1 MFEKCCDCA
10 IYWSDHN
17 QKRMEAMDDKSYPHL
32 LAPLDLGFTQ
42 LRNRVL
48 MGSMHTGL
56 EESRDGFKK
65 LSAFYAA
72 RARGGVGLIVTGGF
86 SPNFRGR
93 LHPLSAEF
101 SSARAARAHRA
112 ITDAVHEEG
121 GKIAL
126 QLLHAGRYAMHP
138 LAVSASAIR
147 SPISKFTPREM
158 SSRQIKKTIEAFAKS
173 AELAREAGYD
183 GVELMGSEGYLVN
196 QFICK
201 RSNHRYDEWGGSYE
215 NRIRF
220 PIELVKA
227 VRARVGKEFIIIF
240 RISMLDLVEQGSTQ
254 QEVVQLAK
262 ELEKVG
268 VTILNTG
275 IGWHEA
281 RVPTIATQVPRAA
294 FAWVTE
300 KLKTEVNIPLVTCN
314 RINTPQVAE
323 DILSANQADMVSMA
337 RPFLA
342 DPDFVAKA
350 EQDRAEDINTC
361 IGCNQACLDHV
372 FVGKRA
378 SCLVN
383 PQACYETELV
393 LKPAA
398 SERSIA
404 IIGAGPAGLACAV
417 ACAERG
423 FSVDLFDKND
433 YVGGQFNLAM
443 RIPGKEEFKET
454 IRYFSR
460 RLEQTGVVVKLG
472 HEVQA
477 DELKSYDDVVVATG
491 VKPRIP
497 NIPGALDSDKV
508 IDYQTLIRD
517 SVQLG
522 QKVAVIGAG
531 GIGVDV
537 SSLLTEPE
545 HQDLDTWLKD
555 WGIDQTIEHAGGLY
569 PHEQYVSQRQVWL
582 MQRKP
587 GKVGKGPGRTT
598 GWIHR
603 KVLEKRG
610 VELLGGV
617 SYDKIDDKGLHITVE
632 GQSRIL
638 DVDHIVMCAGQTS
651 VEELSEKLQTLKIN
665 THVIGGADVAG
676 EVDAKRVIR
685 QAVELAAKL

>member
-1 MFEKCCDCA
+1 
-10 IYWSDHN
+10 
-17 QKRMEAMDDKSYPHL
+17 MDDKSYPHL

-72 RARGGVGLIVTGGF
+72 RAKGGVGLIVTGGF

-93 LHPLSAEF
+93 LHPFSAEF
-101 SSARAARAHRA
+101 SSGRAARAHRV
-112 ITDAVHEEG
+112 ITDAVHNEG

-138 LAVSASAIR
+138 FAVSASAIR
-147 SPISKFTPREM
+147 APISKFTPSKM
-158 SSRQIKKTIEAFAKS
+158 SPRQIHKTIDAFARS

-183 GVELMGSEGYLVN
+183 GVELMGSEGYLIN

-220 PIELVKA
+220 PIELTKA
-227 VRARVGKEFIIIF
+227 VRQRVGRDFIIIF
-240 RISMLDLVEQGSTQ
+240 RLSMLDLVEQGSTHE
-254 QEVVQLAK
+254 EVVQLAK
-262 ELEKVG
+262 ALEAAG

-281 RVPTIATQVPRAA
+281 RIPTIATQVPRAA

-300 KLKTEVNIPLVTCN
+300 KLKNEVNIPLVTCN
-314 RINTPQVAE
+314 RINTPDVAE
-323 DILSANQADMVSMA
+323 GILASNQADMVSMA

-342 DPDFVAKA
+342 DPEFVVKA
-350 EQDRAEDINTC
+350 QQNRAADINTC

-372 FVGKRA
+372 FINKRA

-393 LKPAA
+393 LTPAA
-398 SERSIA
+398 TSRRLA
-404 IIGAGPAGLACAV
+404 IVGAGPAGMASAV
-417 ACAERG
+417 AAAERG
-423 FSVDLFDKND
+423 FQVDLFEKND
-433 YVGGQFNLAM
+433 HVGGQFNLAM
-443 RIPGKEEFKET
+443 QIPGKEEFKET

-460 RLEQTGVVVKLG
+460 RLEQTGVNVKLG
-472 HEVQA
+472 HRITAE
-477 DELKSYDDVVVATG
+477 ELKGYDEVIVATG
-491 VKPRIP
+491 VAPRLP
-497 NIPGALDSDKV
+497 DIPGIEHEKV
-508 IDYQTLIRD
+508 IDYQTLIREQ
-517 SVQLG
+517 VPLG

-537 SSLLTEPE
+537 STMLTEPE
-545 HQDLDTWLKD
+545 HQDLDSWLKD
-555 WGIDQTIEHAGGLY
+555 WGVDKSIDHAGGLY
-569 PHEQYVSQRQVWL
+569 PHDAYVSQRQVWL
-582 MQRKP
+582 MQRRP

-603 KVLEKRG
+603 RVLEKRG
-610 VELLGGV
+610 VELLAGV
-617 SYDKIDDKGLHITVE
+617 SYDKIDDQGLHITVE
-632 GQSRIL
+632 GQQRVL
-638 DVDHIVMCAGQTS
+638 DVDHIVICAGQHS
-651 VEELSEKLQTLKIN
+651 VEELSVQLKAMAIPV
-665 THVIGGADVAG
+665 HVIGGADVAG

-685 QAVELAAKL
+685 QGVELVAQL

>member
-1 MFEKCCDCA
+1 
-10 IYWSDHN
+10 
-17 QKRMEAMDDKSYPHL
+17 MDDKSYPHL

-93 LHPLSAEF
+93 LHPFSAEF
-101 SSARAARAHRA
+101 SSARAARTHRV
-112 ITDAVHEEG
+112 ITDAVHDEG

-138 LAVSASAIR
+138 FAVSASAIR
-147 SPISKFTPREM
+147 APISKFTPSKM
-158 SSRQIKKTIEAFAKS
+158 SPRQINKTIEAFARS
-173 AELAREAGYD
+173 SELAREAGYD
-183 GVELMGSEGYLVN
+183 GVELMGSEGYLIN

-227 VRARVGKEFIIIF
+227 VRARVGRDFIIIF
-240 RISMLDLVEQGSTQ
+240 RLSMLDLVEQGSTHE
-254 QEVVQLAK
+254 EVVQLAK
-262 ELEKVG
+262 ELEAAG

-294 FAWVTE
+294 FTWVTE
-300 KLKTEVNIPLVTCN
+300 KLKNEVNIPLVTCN

-323 DILSANQADMVSMA
+323 DILSSEQADMVSMA

-342 DPDFVAKA
+342 DPDFVLKA
-350 EQDRAEDINTC
+350 EQNRADDINTC

-393 LKPAA
+393 LTPTATK
-398 SERSIA
+398 RRIA
-404 IIGAGPAGLACAV
+404 IVGAGPAGMASAV
-417 ACAERG
+417 AAADRG
-423 FSVDLFDKND
+423 FDVDLFEKND

-443 RIPGKEEFKET
+443 QIPGKEEFKET
-454 IRYFSR
+454 IRYFTR
-460 RLEQTGVVVKLG
+460 RLEQTKVNVKLG
-472 HEVQA
+472 HAVQV
-477 DELKSYDDVVVATG
+477 DELKGYDEVIVATG
-491 VKPRIP
+491 VQPRKPP
-497 NIPGALDSDKV
+497 IPGVDHKKV

-517 SVQLG
+517 KVQLG

-537 SSLLTEPE
+537 STMLTEPE
-545 HQDLDTWLKD
+545 NQDLDSWLKD
-555 WGIDQTIEHAGGLY
+555 WGVDKTIEHAGGLY
-569 PHEQYVSQRQVWL
+569 PFEEYVSQRQVWL
-582 MQRKP
+582 MQRRP
-587 GKVGKGPGRTT
+587 GKMGKGPGRTT

-610 VELLGGV
+610 VEMLSGV
-617 SYDKIDDKGLHITVE
+617 GYDKIDDKGLHITVE
-632 GQSRIL
+632 GQPRLL
-638 DVDHIVMCAGQTS
+638 DVDNIVLCAGQTS
-651 VEELSEKLQTLKIN
+651 VEELAGKLRALNVKV
-665 THVIGGADVAG
+665 HVIGGADVAG

-685 QAVELAAKL
+685 QGVELVAKM

>member
-1 MFEKCCDCA
+1 
-10 IYWSDHN
+10 
-17 QKRMEAMDDKSYPHL
+17 MDDKSYPHL

-101 SSARAARAHRA
+101 SSARAARAHRV

-138 LAVSASAIR
+138 FAVSASAIR
-147 SPISKFTPREM
+147 APISKFTPSKM
-158 SSRQIKKTIEAFAKS
+158 SNRQINKTIEAFARS
-173 AELAREAGYD
+173 SELAREAGYD
-183 GVELMGSEGYLVN
+183 GVELMGSEGYLIN

-220 PIELVKA
+220 PIEVVKA
-227 VRARVGKEFIIIF
+227 VRKRVGRDFIIVF
-240 RISMLDLVEQGSTQ
+240 RLSMLDLVEQGSTHE
-254 QEVVQLAK
+254 EVVQLAK
-262 ELEKVG
+262 ELEAAG

-294 FAWVTE
+294 FTWVTE
-300 KLKTEVNIPLVTCN
+300 KLKSEVNIPLVTCN

-323 DILSANQADMVSMA
+323 DILSSQQADMVSMA

-342 DPDFVAKA
+342 DPDFVVKA
-350 EQDRAEDINTC
+350 EQDRADDINTC

-393 LKPAA
+393 LTPSVSK
-398 SERSIA
+398 RRVA
-404 IIGAGPAGLACAV
+404 IVGAGPAGMATA
-417 ACAERG
+417 AAAAERG
-423 FSVDLFDKND
+423 FEVDLFEKND
-433 YVGGQFNLAM
+433 HVGGQFNLAM
-443 RIPGKEEFKET
+443 QIPGKEEFRET
-454 IRYFSR
+454 IRYFTR
-460 RLEQTGVVVKLG
+460 RLEQTGVNVKLS
-472 HEVQA
+472 HPVDA
-477 DELKSYDDVVVATG
+477 DELKGYDEVIVATG
-491 VKPRIP
+491 VQPRNP
-497 NIPGALDSDKV
+497 KIPGVDHEKV

-517 SVQLG
+517 KVQLG

-537 SSLLTEPE
+537 STMLTEPE
-545 HQDLDTWLKD
+545 NQDLDSWLQD
-555 WGIDQTIEHAGGLY
+555 WGVDKSIEHAGGLY
-569 PHEQYVSQRQVWL
+569 PHDEYVSQRQVWL

-610 VELLGGV
+610 VELLSGV
-617 SYDKIDDKGLHITVE
+617 SYDKIDDQGLHITVE
-632 GQSRIL
+632 GQPRL
-638 DVDHIVMCAGQTS
+638 LEVDNIVLCAGQTS
-651 VEELSEKLQTLKIN
+651 VEVLSDKLKAMN
-665 THVIGGADVAG
+665 VNVHVIGGADVAG

-685 QAVELAAKL
+685 QGIELAAKL